1 MRAVI
6 LETISRGRFSGIT
19 DLSVSDS
26 NPIFSA
32 MLNDFHFVVE
42 LIGTLHSSDLR
53 SWPKWSKQFLNVAVY
68 LSIFKLTEQNKA
80 WLGCKNKKML
90 RKPSLMLCSTEMLQ
104 DGMNVQI
111 HLAIYFFANQLLKKY
126 PWPPKLKEICMGV
139 FLNPGPEQSL
149 FRLVLSSL
157 FGSQW
162 LHFVSKNCPLPFPNA
177 VASKRILCTKKQLHT
192 NLMDRY
198 FDLSND

>member
-111 HLAIYFFANQLLKKY
+111 HLAIYFFAYQLLKKISLAT
-126 PWPPKLKEICMGV
+126 KAKRNMHGCV
-139 FLNPGPEQSL
+139 FKSWT
-149 FRLVLSSL
+149 RTI
-157 FGSQW
+157 
-162 LHFVSKNCPLPFPNA
+162 PFPSCLEFSIWES
-177 VASKRILCTKKQLHT
+177 VTSLCFQKLPPAFPKC
-192 NLMDRY
+192 
-198 FDLSND
+198 SCK